1 MKRRVRTIAVYL
13 VLGAMLNVAVAWAFA
28 LLPTGSG
35 RAEYCMN
42 PQASIPSE
50 VLLIHHLGYSSIRD
64 PDRVFLML
72 APHEQAA
79 TRFRGPVW
87 WDNTALVAYHEPF
100 AIAAGWPLRTLSAWR
115 VPVFASTTF
124 TRGVVVSRGTP
135 GRPVV
140 IPLHPIARN
149 FAINT
154 AFYALC
160 LWGVVSR
167 MRSMRATARSRR
179 GLCPRCAYPREN
191 HIVCPECG
199 TTHKRGMSEPI
210 AHALPPD

>member
-1 MKRRVRTIAVYL
+1 VKRRVRTIAVYL

-42 PQASIPSE
+42 PQASMPSE
-50 VLLIHHLGYSSIRD
+50 VLLIHHVGYSSLRD
-64 PDRVFLML
+64 PIRVFLML
-72 APHEQAA
+72 APYEPEA

-87 WDNTALVAYHEPF
+87 WDNTALVATHEPF
-100 AIAAGWPLRTLSAWR
+100 AIATGWPLRTLSAWR
-115 VPVFASTTF
+115 VPVFASTNF
-124 TRGVVVSRGTP
+124 TRGVVVTRSASGI
-135 GRPVV
+135 PVV

-154 AFYALC
+154 VFYAISIWL
-160 LWGVVSR
+160 VVGC
-167 MRSMRATARSRR
+167 MISMRATARLRR

-199 TTHKRGMSEPI
+199 TTHKRGISEPI
-210 AHALPPD
+210 AHALPPA